1 MEDWLDINDYE
12 GKYQVSSSGNIRSI
26 NYNNT
31 NRCQNLISRI
41 NRGGRK
47 YINLS
52 KNGKYTSYVISRLVA
67 IAFIPNPKNLPEV
80 NHIEGNKLNDSK
92 DNLEW
97 SSRED
102 NIKHAHINNL
112 YPVGENHSK
121 SILTDKDIENIRLLH
136 NRVNL
141 KYVDISNLYGVSRQH
156 IRAIILNKKRKLRVG
171 GIEFPPVS

>member
-1 MEDWLDINDYE
+1 MEDWLNIDGYE
-12 GKYQVSSSGNIRSI
+12 GKYQVSSLGNIRSI

-31 NRCQNLISRI
+31 NRCQNLIYRI

-52 KNGKYTSYVISRLVA
+52 KDGKYTSYIISRLVA
-67 IAFIPNPKNLPEV
+67 ITFIPNPNNLPEV
-80 NHIEGNKLNDSK
+80 NHIDGNKLNDSK

-97 SSRED
+97 TSREY

-121 SILTDKDIENIRLLH
+121 SLLTDKDVENIRLLH
-136 NRVNL
+136 SIVSLN
-141 KYVDISNLYGVSRQH
+141 YVEISNLYSVSKQH
-156 IRAIILNKKRKLRVG
+156 IGAIIRNKKRKLRVG